1 MRQTKQIRKSRMSRI
16 LTMKQEKVLLGDLKG
31 AKDQDL
37 QGSQLHFFIPHQTR
51 IETTSWMNEWNSN
64 A

>member
-1 MRQTKQIRKSRMSRI
+1 
-16 LTMKQEKVLLGDLKG
+16 MKQEKVLLGDLKG